1 MYAYWSGAS
10 TRNKS
15 CVYEYKKCVTFSCI
29 GTFFSANWTNPLR
42 IWFNRLRMLMLC
54 TQKQHISQDVMP
66 RLWDSQCTYS
76 PRSNAFTRDTRYR
89 VRETTRERDSFF
101 TIWYTSLML
110 QLWQRS
116 ECGGNSSHRE
126 THRLSK
132 LWLGTGS
139 SGPCASVSGML
150 RGRKGGQYRCAVSW
164 TTERKRRAHSRSRFC
179 DWTSARSMGPTHFCN
194 VIKRTV

>member
-1 MYAYWSGAS
+1 MYQNFLLSQSDLSIEVQWEYDS
-10 TRNKS
+10 TDCGCWCCVRKNSTFPRTS
-15 CVYEYKKCVTFSCI
+15 CQDYEI
-29 GTFFSANWTNPLR
+29 ANAHIDLART
-42 IWFNRLRMLMLC
+42 RLPEILDIAWER
-54 TQKQHISQDVMP
+54 Q
-66 RLWDSQCTYS
+66 
-76 PRSNAFTRDTRYR
+76 
-89 VRETTRERDSFF
+89 RESEIPFF

-110 QLWQRS
+110 QLRQRS